1 MVAVSPS
8 STSPAPS
15 TPHWWQRRGP
25 SVLVLVVLLAGMG
38 IFTLAAAA
46 RVADVLPDVPKDQ
59 LGDDTWDNPLGL
71 EKAGAFELAHIPDCA
86 AGAITRI
93 VLWNADSEPYWEVT
107 GPATPMT
114 SFVVGVLPTGFTEV
128 VPYRTPPAGT
138 GLRLVVFPQVG
149 GTAGIRYQAG
159 QLRVGRVVSGT
170 PLSRYTVSGFQT
182 AEVCGQESGGK
193 GSSTTTSST
202 VPG

>member
-1 MVAVSPS
+1 
-8 STSPAPS
+8 
-15 TPHWWQRRGP
+15 
-25 SVLVLVVLLAGMG
+25 VLVLVVVLAGMG
-38 IFTLAAAA
+38 IFTLAAAS
-46 RVADVLPDVPKDQ
+46 RVAEVLPEVPKDQ

-71 EKAGAFELAHIPDCA
+71 EKAGAFQVAHIPDCA

-93 VLWNADSEPYWEVT
+93 VLWDADSEPFWEIT

-114 SFVVGVLPTGFTEV
+114 SFVVGVLPPGFTEV
-128 VPYRTPPAGT
+128 EPYRVPPAGT
-138 GLRLVVFPQVG
+138 VLRLVAFPQVG

-182 AEVCGQESGGK
+182 AEVCGQDSRSGG
-193 GSSTTTSST
+193 STTTSTS

>member
-8 STSPAPS
+8 SAAPAP
-15 TPHWWQRRGP
+15 PALHWWQRRGP
-25 SVLVLVVLLAGMG
+25 SVLVLLLVLGGMG

-71 EKAGAFELAHIPDCA
+71 EQAGAFQVAHIPDCA

-93 VLWNADSEPYWEVT
+93 VLWDADSEPFWEIT

-114 SFVVGVLPTGFTEV
+114 SFVVGVLPAGFTEV
-128 VPYRTPPAGT
+128 VPYRAPPSGT
-138 GLRLVVFPQVG
+138 VLRLVAFPQLG

-159 QLRVGRVVSGT
+159 QLRVGRVVSGK

-182 AEVCGQESGGK
+182 AEVCGQESSGT
-193 GSSTTTSST
+193 GSSTTSTT